1 MIELPRKGNSKEDT
15 LGEMKAL
22 RDKDANWKEGKT
34 WSLVF
39 FAGNEIVDLLQDAY
53 GLFFSENGLNPTAFP
68 SLRKF
73 ETEVVSMTAH
83 LLGGDQEVSGNMTSG
98 GTESILMAVKTAR
111 EWAKKNMP
119 KVKEP
124 EILLPTT
131 AHPAF
136 DKAAHYFSL
145 KTVHIPVKEDFCADV
160 EAMKAAVNEN
170 TILMVGSAPSYPHGV
185 VDSISELAEI
195 AQEKNILF
203 HVDACVGGFMLP
215 FVRDLGYD
223 IPAFDFQVPG
233 VTSLSVDLHKY
244 AYAAKGASVIL
255 YRNANLRK
263 HQFFVYTDWP
273 GGIYASPTMVGT
285 RPGGAIAAAWSI
297 MNYLGYEGY
306 LEIARRVMETRDKL
320 KERINAIEGVEV
332 LGDPHMSI
340 LAIGSQKEDIY
351 IIADAM
357 TKRGWHP
364 DRQQFPA
371 SMHLTITAA
380 HSEEGVVDAFIQ
392 DLEEAVEEARKAKW
406 DKISSSVA
414 VSVAKGAAKVLPK
427 KVMSQVTQ
435 LSSPSPTGGKMP
447 EKTAAMYGL
456 IGSLPNRG
464 DVESVILNF
473 LDKIYSIEKEEKE

>member
-1 MIELPRKGNSKEDT
+1 MIGLPRKGNSKEDT
-15 LGEMKAL
+15 LNEMKAL
-22 RDKDANWKEGKT
+22 RDKDANWKDGKT

-39 FAGNEIVDLLQDAY
+39 FAGNEIVELLQDAY

-83 LLGGDQEVSGNMTSG
+83 LLGGDEKVSGNMTSG

-111 EWAKKNMP
+111 EWAKENMP

-145 KTVHIPVKEDFCADV
+145 KAVHVPVKEDFRADV
-160 EAMKAAVNEN
+160 AAMKAAINEN

-185 VDSISELAEI
+185 VDSISELASI
-195 AQEKNILF
+195 AKERNILF

-215 FVRDLGYD
+215 FVRELGYD

-244 AYAAKGASVIL
+244 AYAAKGASVVL
-255 YRNANLRK
+255 YQNSALRK

-297 MNYLGYEGY
+297 MNYLGHEGY
-306 LEIARRVMETRDKL
+306 LEIARRVMDTTDKL
-320 KERINAIEGVEV
+320 KKGINSIEGIEV
-332 LGDPHMSI
+332 LGQPDMSI
-340 LAIGSQKEDIY
+340 LAIGSQKDDIY
-351 IIADAM
+351 IVADAM

-364 DRQQFPA
+364 DRQQFPP
-371 SMHLTITAA
+371 SMHLTVTAA
-380 HSEEGVVDAFIQ
+380 HSGEGVVDAFLK
-392 DLEEAVEEARKAKW
+392 DLEEAVEEAGKAKW

-435 LSSPSPTGGKMP
+435 LSSPAPVGGKMP

-464 DVESVILNF
+464 DVEDVILNF
-473 LDKIYSIEKEEKE
+473 LDKIYSVEKKES